1 MSSVWTFATV
11 ALAIGAAIIYQKP
24 IANILTNI
32 AQLCKMIFQLKDGF
46 LTYEVR
52 DNSGLVKLER
62 FRCLMLQI
70 SRLEEDS
77 NIQKLHRLSSE
88 EKRKAR

>member
-52 DNSGLVKLER
+52 DNSGLVKLEMIPLSYVTNIKIGR
-62 FRCLMLQI
+62 RQQYTETTPTLQ
-70 SRLEEDS
+70 
-77 NIQKLHRLSSE
+77 
-88 EKRKAR
+88 